1 MQQAAA
7 QAASLSPWVIAAIA
21 LVGVLLLVV
30 GTFLFLRARKK
41 SGEEAPR
48 LPSPRSLGRVW
59 GDFVRRLPES
69 VQGAPI
75 VVVLGERRAGKTS
88 AIQAGLARSGSASQ
102 VAPSDTS
109 DARLSMF
116 AGQHALVQEISG
128 ELLED
133 TRPEARASL
142 SDLWKPVALRVPVV
156 LFVIDARSTSF
167 TPAGLRR
174 LGALGRD
181 VVDRLTSLRRGRA
194 PRVRVVL
201 SHLDERLDGFVP
213 LARVAEDEGHAA
225 QTLKPAG
232 RRAADLEV
240 LLAPLEP
247 CLSSAIKTLPAAQTA
262 AVTKLLAGGGGSV
275 FAALE
280 PFLDALV
287 GSATQVATPALDGIV
302 VAGLPEGADAGMV
315 GEPLGLDAQ
324 VVQSDFHAHEQR
336 RTLGALVV
344 GASIAGLIGGLY
356 LWHWQDVKAA
366 PGAVEN
372 FLLLRPPRHAALD
385 GAEEKAG
392 EALRAALRPRWWPL
406 RWAYP
411 NKKEEIDRPKTE
423 RDGGG
428 ARERFLQKIRDV
440 YLLPAAKE
448 PSLPV
453 RLYAVALLR
462 ASEAND
468 LGELALNEKETFAR
482 VLGVPGGVVDDYV
495 TFSYSPWRGA
505 IEGLD
510 QGIPRGDW
518 DGFLGSLDESLK
530 KGAVPP
536 EEIGAL
542 SESARR
548 LSDALAGVDD
558 APSQK
563 ELESLLRAE
572 SPEDASSLLGP
583 GGSHQIPD
591 WAQQRSEE
599 LEGLFGEV
607 DGSKVEVPSAE
618 NRTLRQIVTDLEGM
632 KCPAG
637 DAASKETFS
646 IDKNRV
652 YRAEDWDR
660 LVASSKSSAYVKA
673 FVDDV
678 RAKQRSPF
686 FGPNQVFPAV
696 GASDMPGRG
705 PSRPLPGL
713 YTARAVNDELV
724 PAFTKLDGAL
734 TAACVAQA
742 QRDELARLVR
752 DGMDQYATAYQS
764 ALFAYVQGFGFSSG
778 SLASLR
784 TDLQDMATPNSW
796 FGQFWTTVAENAA
809 VDPGNDP
816 NLMILR
822 NALRSFDAIV
832 ALQPEKGK
840 PVNLEKYYAI
850 LTPLIASLED
860 GPLAAAGAPLGD
872 RLPLVGKLGLSL
884 LDPDPKHPMPQVKAW
899 LDAAKIPGGDMRRP
913 FLLPMNQVYEYAL
926 TNVEKAVD
934 KIYKGEIRPLA
945 APLWARFPFLPT
957 AKTDAPPGEV
967 DAVFGAKGTM
977 RLAFND
983 GVAPAARRSDGGA
996 WVAKRPLDYRA
1007 VALPKEA
1014 LEAGGWLDGLLGLLW
1029 DEAGKAKAL
1038 ALSVRPLPLPKVERD
1053 DRVAVTMSSLSAGET
1068 TVAGFNQ
1075 APAWKP
1081 LPVIWSTSTPAV
1093 VSVEW
1098 TDLASGGKTS
1108 RSQEGTGEFWQALRL
1123 VCEAPASWRGATL
1136 SWMLGARV
1144 AFDVSSDPWE
1154 VLLPPPNRA
1163 SRCPSRPPPPK
1174 AAATQSGQATGPG

>member
-7 QAASLSPWVIAAIA
+7 LGASLNPWVIAAIA
-21 LVGVLLLVV
+21 LVGVLLLVL
-30 GTFLFLRARKK
+30 GIYLFVRSRKK
-41 SGEEAPR
+41 SGEEAPKV
-48 LPSPRSLGRVW
+48 PSPRSLGRTW
-59 GDFVRRLPES
+59 DDFVRRLPES

-88 AIQAGLARSGSASQ
+88 VIQTGLARSGSASQ

-133 TRPEARASL
+133 TRPEARSSL
-142 SDLWKPVALRVPVV
+142 ADLWKPVALRVPVV
-156 LFVIDARSTSF
+156 LFVIDARAPSF

-201 SHLDERLDGFVP
+201 SHLDERLEGFVP
-213 LARVAEDEGHAA
+213 LARVAEDEGHAT

-240 LLAPLEP
+240 LLAPLDP

-280 PFLDALV
+280 PFLDAFV

-324 VVQSDFHAHEQR
+324 AVQSDFNAHEQR
-336 RTLGALVV
+336 RTLGALIV
-344 GASIAGLIGGLY
+344 GASIAGLIGALY
-356 LWHWQDVKAA
+356 LWHWQDVKAVPA
-366 PGAVEN
+366 QVAG
-372 FLLLRPPRHAALD
+372 FTTLRPPRNVEIDRAEGKAA
-385 GAEEKAG
+385 K
-392 EALRAALRPRWWPL
+392 ALRAALRPRWWPL
-406 RWAYP
+406 RFAYP
-411 NKKEEIDRPKTE
+411 NAKEEIDRPRTE

-428 ARERFLQKIRDV
+428 EREAFLGKIREV
-440 YLLPAAKE
+440 YLLPAARAS
-448 PSLPV
+448 SLPV

-462 ASEAND
+462 ASEEND
-468 LGELALNEKETFAR
+468 LGELALRDKETFAR
-482 VLGVPGGVVDDYV
+482 VLEVPESVVSDYV

-518 DGFLGSLDESLK
+518 EGFLGSLDDSLK

-536 EEIGAL
+536 GEIGAL

-548 LSDALAGVDD
+548 LSDALRGVDD

-563 ELESLLRAE
+563 ELESLLRTE
-572 SPEDASSLLGP
+572 SPEDADKLLGP

-591 WAQQRSEE
+591 WAQQKSKE
-599 LEGLFGEV
+599 LEGLLGEV

-618 NRTLRQIVTDLEGM
+618 NRTLRQIVGDLEGM

-637 DAASKETFS
+637 DTASKETYP
-646 IDKNRV
+646 IDKNHV

-673 FVDDV
+673 FVEDV

-686 FGPNQVFPAV
+686 FGPNQTFPAV

-713 YTARAVNDELV
+713 YTVRAVNDELV
-724 PAFTKLDGAL
+724 PAFTKLDAAL
-734 TAACVAQA
+734 TGACVQ
-742 QRDELARLVR
+742 QTERDELARLAR
-752 DGMDQYATAYQS
+752 DGMDQYATAYQN
-764 ALFAYVQGFGFSSG
+764 ALFSYVQGFGFSSG

-784 TDLQDMATPNSW
+784 TDLQDMATPSSW

-809 VDPGNDP
+809 VDPGSDP
-816 NLMILR
+816 YLAILR
-822 NALRSFDAIV
+822 NALRSFDPIV

-840 PVNLEKYYAI
+840 PVNLDKYYAI

-860 GPLAAAGAPLGD
+860 GPLQAAGAPLGD

-884 LDPDPKHPMPQVKAW
+884 LDPDPKHPLPQVKAW
-899 LDAAKIPGGDMRRP
+899 LDAARIPGGDMRRP
-913 FLLPMNQVYEYAL
+913 FLLPVNQVYEYAL
-926 TNVEKAVD
+926 TNVEKAVE
-934 KIYKGEIRPLA
+934 KIYKSEIRPLGE
-945 APLWARFPFLPT
+945 PLWVRFPFMPT
-957 AKTDAPPGEV
+957 AKVEAPPSEV
-967 DAVFGAKGTM
+967 DSVFGVKGTM
-977 RLAFND
+977 RLAFQD

-1007 VALPKEA
+1007 VVLPKEA
-1014 LEAGGWLDGLLGLLW
+1014 LEVGGWFDALSGLLW
-1029 DEAGKAKAL
+1029 DEAGKPKAI
-1038 ALSVRPLPLPKVERD
+1038 ALSVRPHALPKVERD

-1081 LPVIWSTSTPAV
+1081 LPVPWSTSTPAI
-1093 VSVEW
+1093 VSAEL
-1098 TDLASGGKTS
+1098 TDLSSGGKTS
-1108 RSQEGTGEFWQALRL
+1108 RSQEGTGEAWQTLRL
-1123 VCEAPASWRGATL
+1123 VCEAPTWRGSTV

-1144 AFDVSSDPWE
+1144 AFDLGSDPWE
-1154 VLLPPPNRA
+1154 VLLPPPNRGV
-1163 SRCPSRPPPPK
+1163 RCPSRPQP
-1174 AAATQSGQATGPG
+1174 TTTTLSGQATTPR